1 MNAEQADQESK
12 RRETDMKYV
21 DNNTGYFYTTEELKK
36 LFEQF
41 RWEMKRHYDT
51 FDEYIDDMKQ
61 KKNLREVDQDEI
73 EEGLAEELY
82 EMIAFGWTD
91 EEAKED
97 KEAFLERVGY
107 NYTDVLTEDTI
118 WEIWQ
123 NVWEESQAE

>member
-1 MNAEQADQESK
+1 
-12 RRETDMKYV
+12 MKYV

-41 RWEMKRHYDT
+41 RWEMTRHYDS
-51 FDEYIDDMKQ
+51 FEEYLDDMKQ
-61 KKNLREVDQDEI
+61 KRNLREVDQDEI
-73 EEGLAEELY
+73 EEGLAGELY
-82 EMIAFGWTD
+82 EMIALGWTD

-118 WEIWQ
+118 WEVWK
-123 NVWEESQAE
+123 NVWEESQADQEY

>member
-1 MNAEQADQESK
+1 
-12 RRETDMKYV
+12 MKYV

-61 KKNLREVDQDEI
+61 KGNLREVDQDEI
-73 EEGLAEELY
+73 EEALAGELY

-91 EEAKED
+91 EEARED

-118 WEIWQ
+118 WGIWQ